1 MFKFVSK
8 VSRFDMK
15 EVLKFVVQVADNSVG
30 LGEVENVSLENEE
43 LWMMM
48 MMKSHHQ
55 LRIFVRSVILGGLLT
70 ALVSEGLTAIEFWRA
85 IKSCDLDATATTVSN
100 RAELN
105 NEYRQSSPPAMLM
118 LR

>member
-8 VSRFDMK
+8 
-15 EVLKFVVQVADNSVG
+15 VADNSVG

-43 LWMMM
+43 LWMM